1 MSPLLK
7 RKNGI
12 IDDKYLLRKYCA
24 LSALFAFGI
33 MMVIYLF
40 HGNTL
45 WFGDHTVLRM
55 DLYHQYGPLYAEV
68 YDRLI
73 SGDSMVYSWTSGL
86 GGSFLGNL
94 FNYCSSPFVIV
105 MLLLGHKNMPEAIAV
120 MIMLKAML
128 AAASF
133 TYYVNKSNG
142 KIRKESIAFG
152 LLYAFSG
159 YFVAF
164 SWNIMWF
171 DAVAVFP
178 LVMLGIEKIIQ
189 YNKPGLYIFAMTYTM
204 ITNYY
209 MAYMVCILSVMYFLY
224 YYFGRYEFS
233 SLIFKKKEAAVL
245 SDGDIADTDAN
256 TVIPL
261 NENDV
266 CADTVDVSKEVEV
279 ELSDGVAAFDDSQEN
294 ESVKAEPVASVS
306 DSDGIV
312 EESDSESYTES
323 IIISENV
330 DSVSVKSSKS
340 KRSKGLKYNRFWV
353 TGWSFALSSFL
364 CFALAAF
371 ALLPVYYCLQTSSA
385 TADTFPND
393 AHQYF
398 DIFTFITNHLPGI
411 EPTIRSSGDNVIPN
425 VYCGLI
431 TVILLPFYFL
441 SSRIPGKQKVVSAI
455 LLIAC
460 MVGFALNYFN
470 FIWHGFH
477 MPNDLPYR
485 WSFAY
490 SFFLLIIAYKA
501 FRNLDEFSNKAYIGM
516 GFAVMVFLVLV
527 EKIGIPNADSLTI
540 ILGAMFALLYVVIF
554 GMMRSSKYRKNA
566 VIGLLFFTIILEI
579 VASDA
584 PKMVMQ
590 QSKKAYT
597 SDYNSYLQ
605 IQEETEN
612 DDNELFYRTELAK
625 LRTRMDASWYGYNGV
640 SIFSSM
646 AYEHTAK
653 TMEDLGLFGNNINS
667 YTYYPQTPIFN
678 SLFSIKYLY
687 DNMNFI
693 NDTDFYTE
701 QKSNE
706 HFTSYEYK
714 YYLPLISAVDNGI
727 KDWDHESSD
736 PFIVQ
741 NNLMYSATGVNDILI
756 PVDATSFNSE
766 NLESVSVDS
775 INSSTLFSV
784 SKSTNGNEGKAFVK
798 IKPEE
803 AGNYYL
809 YVGSTQLS
817 SLKIEAGE
825 FSYNYVSSS
834 IQPFTIDVGYLDA
847 DDEIVVTYT
856 IPSGTN
862 SAKLTFSAAKIDME
876 RFEEAYN
883 IIKNNSNFVMD
894 SFEETSFS
902 GTVNVTNDN
911 AVLWTSIPYDESW
924 NIYLDGKLLTYTTTD
939 KETGEVIV
947 DGDVFKIG
955 GGLIGIDVEKGEHV
969 ISFEYNAKGLSAGIK
984 LTVFGVIALILV
996 IVFKKWLLPITS
1008 EKNIVPVFLRKPDYY
1023 NE

>member
-68 YDRLI
+68 YDRLT
-73 SGDSMVYSWTSGL
+73 SGESLVYSWTSGL

-94 FNYCSSPFVIV
+94 FNYCSSPFALV
-105 MLLLGHKNMPEAIAV
+105 MLILGHKNMPEAIAV

-142 KIRKESIAFG
+142 KIRKESIVFG

-224 YYFGRYEFS
+224 YYFGRYEFN
-233 SLIFKKKEAAVL
+233 SLIFKKKEADVAVENCDTS
-245 SDGDIADTDAN
+245 SDTNVGTTVADN
-256 TVIPL
+256 PPVS
-261 NENDV
+261 EN
-266 CADTVDVSKEVEV
+266 
-279 ELSDGVAAFDDSQEN
+279 L
-294 ESVKAEPVASVS
+294 SVS
-306 DSDGIV
+306 DENTDGFVSFADINAD
-312 EESDSESYTES
+312 ESSVAEAAAETTDSEEVVRKAEEEAFTES
-323 IIISENV
+323 ITVAENV
-330 DSVSVKSSKS
+330 NSEPVKVSKKKKSD
-340 KRSKGLKYNRFWV
+340 GLKNNRFWV

-385 TADTFPND
+385 TADQFPEN
-393 AHQYF
+393 ANQYF
-398 DIFTFITNHLPGI
+398 DIFTFITNHFPGI

-431 TVILLPFYFL
+431 SVILLPFYFL
-441 SSRIPGKQKVVSAI
+441 SSRIPGKQKVVSAV

-460 MVGFALNYFN
+460 LCGFALNYFN
-470 FIWHGFH
+470 FIWHGLH

-501 FRNLDEFSNKAYIGM
+501 FRNIDEFSNKAYIGM
-516 GFAVMVFLVLV
+516 GFAVMGFLILV
-527 EKIGIPNADSLTI
+527 EKIGVPNADTLTI
-540 ILGAMFALLYVVIF
+540 ILGALFAILYVVIF
-554 GMMRSSKYRKNA
+554 GMMRSRKYRQSA
-566 VIGLLFFTIILEI
+566 VVGLLFFTIILEI
-579 VASDA
+579 VAADA

-605 IQEETEN
+605 IQEDTES

-653 TMEDLGLFGNNINS
+653 TMKDLGFFGNNINS

-701 QKSNE
+701 KKTNDN
-706 HFTSYEYK
+706 FTSFEYK
-714 YYLPLISAVDNGI
+714 YYLPLISSVDAGI
-727 KDWDHESSD
+727 KEWDHESSD
-736 PFIVQ
+736 PFVVQ
-741 NNLMYSATGVNDILI
+741 NNLMSSATGVDDILI
-756 PVDATSFNSE
+756 PVDATGFNSE
-766 NLESVSVDS
+766 NIDPVSVDS
-775 INSSTLFSV
+775 INSSTLFSI
-784 SKSTNGNEGKAFVK
+784 SKSNSGSEGKAFVK
-798 IKPEE
+798 ITPEE
-803 AGNYYL
+803 AGNYYV

-817 SLKIEAGE
+817 ALKIDAGE

-834 IQPFTIDVGYLDA
+834 IQPFIIDVGYLDT

-856 IPSGTN
+856 VPSGTN
-862 SAKLTFSAAKIDME
+862 TAKLTFAAAKIDME
-876 RFEEAYN
+876 KFEEAYD
-883 IIKNNSNFVMD
+883 IIKSNGTFVMD

-902 GTVNVTNDN
+902 GTMNVTNDN
-911 AVLWTSIPYDESW
+911 NVLWTSIPYDESW
-924 NIYLDGKLLTYTTTD
+924 NIYLDGELLTYTETD
-939 KETGEVIV
+939 EETGEVITE
-947 DGDVFKIG
+947 GDVFKLG
-955 GGLIGIDVEKGEHV
+955 GGLIGINADKGEHT
-969 ISFEYNAKGLSAGIK
+969 IEFEYKANGLSTGIK
-984 LTVFGVIALILV
+984 LTVIGVIALLLV
-996 IVFKKWLLPITS
+996 AVFKKWVLPLT
-1008 EKNIVPVFLRKPDYY
+1008 EKKNIVPVFLRKPDYY